1 MCVSCGIRELVTTT
15 HFANT
20 RVSLQTLLSRTHHHP
35 FGRRES
41 CCIPVLSLLVSH
53 VEPLLWTLRTLLWNV
68 IRSLCYI
75 RNSPPNQLSSQ
86 PAHAHATMR
95 DVTAINKN
103 NFSLPTSLLRQV
115 AAQTML
121 SYRHA
126 VPFPHA
132 AFNWLWPRH
141 LIEAVAAEVPEDTD
155 ANGCIPTASHCYLR
169 PGTHF
174 RKSELAHEH
183 MGPYTMMLF
192 DTLRS
197 HPFRQFLEQLTGI
210 TGLAADPGFEGS
222 GVHIS
227 GNAGILKV
235 HHDFNYLEC
244 IQEPGDVL
252 KLCGKAARLAALR
265 SRPANPLLRVR
276 MHRRVNVF
284 IYLNPDWPDSY
295 GGHLELWARN
305 LSACQQRI
313 RPSLGRFAVFSS
325 NDFSFHGHPTP
336 MQLPAGRARRSIA
349 FYYYTSHRPAEECE
363 EGDCETF
370 RNAVW
375 KDPTCKGGCNACSGR
390 AERNIVNSGGE

>member
-1 MCVSCGIRELVTTT
+1 
-15 HFANT
+15 
-20 RVSLQTLLSRTHHHP
+20 
-35 FGRRES
+35 
-41 CCIPVLSLLVSH
+41 
-53 VEPLLWTLRTLLWNV
+53 
-68 IRSLCYI
+68 
-75 RNSPPNQLSSQ
+75 
-86 PAHAHATMR
+86 MR